1 MNINKAAERT
11 GITAKTLRYYEDI
24 GLVTPHRK
32 DNGYRDY
39 DADDVQRLK
48 FLRRSR
54 DLGFSIEDCRSLLA
68 LWSDRSRASA
78 DVKAIANG
86 HLVRVKEK
94 LAELE
99 AMRDTL
105 SQLVDACSGDQHSE
119 CPILRDLAG
128 EPDSVSEEHWV

>member
-1 MNINKAAERT
+1 VNINAAAKQT
-11 GITAKTLRYYEDI
+11 GIAAKSLRYYEEI
-24 GLVTPHRK
+24 GLVAPHRL

-39 DADDVQRLK
+39 DGDDVQRLR

-54 DLGFSIEDCRSLLA
+54 DLGFTIADCRSLLE

-78 DVKAIANG
+78 DVKAIANK
-86 HLVRVKEK
+86 HLVDVEHK

-99 AMRDTL
+99 TMRSTL
-105 SQLVDACSGDQHSE
+105 SLLVDACHGDNQPE

-128 EPDSVSEEHWV
+128 SLGSSAENLTR

>member
-1 MNINKAAERT
+1 MTRT
-11 GITAKTLRYYEDI
+11 TYSALSFFAVRGIW
-24 GLVTPHRK
+24 
-32 DNGYRDY
+32 
-39 DADDVQRLK
+39 
-48 FLRRSR
+48 
-54 DLGFSIEDCRSLLA
+54 GFSIEDCRSLLA

-99 AMRDTL
+99 EMRDTL

-128 EPDSVSEEHWV
+128 EPDRCVRSIGYE

>member
-39 DADDVQRLK
+39 DTDDVQRLK

-86 HLVRVKEK
+86 HLVRVKE
-94 LAELE
+94 
-99 AMRDTL
+99 RGDGRR
-105 SQLVDACSGDQHSE
+105 VDC
-119 CPILRDLAG
+119 
-128 EPDSVSEEHWV
+128 

>member
-1 MNINKAAERT
+1 MPWWDMKVGALQQVYAV
-11 GITAKTLRYYEDI
+11 L
-24 GLVTPHRK
+24 
-32 DNGYRDY
+32 
-39 DADDVQRLK
+39 
-48 FLRRSR
+48 SR